1 MITTRV
7 LTGFLASFL
16 VLISLPAQ
24 GEEVIKFGIYTSDKP
39 TDVVRQ
45 FRPVLNVLENCL
57 VSQKGQNIKIK
68 MKVASS
74 YEQGVEDLVK
84 GRVDFS
90 RLGPASYILAK
101 KANPG
106 ISIIAVEAKK
116 GKKVFN
122 GVICVRKDSSIQDVT
137 DLKGKRF
144 AFGNERSTIG
154 RYLSQLYLSRHG
166 IKANDLAGYD
176 YLGRHDKVGTAVG
189 LGSFDA
195 GALKESTYK
204 KLVARGEPLRAIAVF
219 PNVTKPWVARQGLSD
234 EIKNVIRICLVGMTD
249 AKALKALKKV
259 GFVVGQD
266 SDYAVIREAIRDN
279 HLFFE
284 SVK

>member
-204 KLVARGEPLRAIAVF
+204 KLVAKGEPLRAIAVF

-249 AKALKALKKV
+249 AKALKALKKD

-284 SVK
+284 PVK